1 MLIELASLAV
11 FTFVGFLLS
20 FLIPET
26 VGMTLEELGK
36 GEMSTRNRW
45 LHWSKLIELVK
56 GNHSGG
62 GQGAAIDPETDHD
75 GEGAI
80 PARNEP
86 SNLHNGPTTSNSEA
100 QPKDGGLTV
109 DTIELD
115 HISSSSRSA
124 NQERLDADANAAVQ
138 KQD

>member
-11 FTFVGFLLS
+11 FTFIGFLLS

-45 LHWSKLIELVK
+45 LHLSKLIELVK

-62 GQGAAIDPETDHD
+62 GQGPATDLETDHD
-75 GEGAI
+75 NEGAI

-86 SNLHNGPTTSNSEA
+86 SNPNNGPTTSNSEA
-100 QPKDGGLTV
+100 QPKDGGLKV
-109 DTIELD
+109 DKIELD
-115 HISSSSRSA
+115 NISSSSRSA
-124 NQERLDADANAAVQ
+124 NQDRPDADANAAVREQ
-138 KQD
+138 G